1 MSQYV
6 LDNVPARINTKY
18 CYFAFSGNLSD
29 AKFNNTRNYHL
40 DRQLRMKEVKRDL
53 RAIRYF
59 VKTSR
64 PSVAS
69 YRNKVVHER
78 RAQQQARSVVEGLL
92 FAG

>member
-6 LDNVPARINTKY
+6 LDNVPARINIKY

-64 PSVAS
+64 PKVSQVIEIRS
-69 YRNKVVHER
+69 FTSVVHNKR
-78 RAQQQARSVVEGLL
+78 RDL
-92 FAG
+92 

>member
-6 LDNVPARINTKY
+6 LDNVLARINTKY

-64 PSVAS
+64 PKVSQVIEIRSFTSVMH
-69 YRNKVVHER
+69 NNR
-78 RAQQQARSVVEGLL
+78 RDL
-92 FAG
+92 

>member
-64 PSVAS
+64 PKVSQVIEIRS
-69 YRNKVVHER
+69 FTSVVHNNR
-78 RAQQQARSVVEGLL
+78 RDL
-92 FAG
+92 

>member
-18 CYFAFSGNLSD
+18 CYFAFSGNFSD

-64 PSVAS
+64 PKVSQVIEIRS
-69 YRNKVVHER
+69 FTSVVHNNR
-78 RAQQQARSVVEGLL
+78 RDL
-92 FAG
+92 

>member
-18 CYFAFSGNLSD
+18 YYFAFSGNLSD

-64 PSVAS
+64 PKVSQVIEIRS
-69 YRNKVVHER
+69 FTSVVHNNR
-78 RAQQQARSVVEGLL
+78 RDL
-92 FAG
+92 

>member
-40 DRQLRMKEVKRDL
+40 DRQLRTKEVKRDL

-64 PSVAS
+64 PKVSQVIEIRS
-69 YRNKVVHER
+69 FTSVVHNNR
-78 RAQQQARSVVEGLL
+78 RDL
-92 FAG
+92 

>member
-40 DRQLRMKEVKRDL
+40 DRQLKTKEVKRDL

-64 PSVAS
+64 PKVSQVIEIRS
-69 YRNKVVHER
+69 FTSVVHNNR
-78 RAQQQARSVVEGLL
+78 RDL
-92 FAG
+92 